1 MTNADMNRNHNP
13 NQVHLDDDGEGGRI
27 EHFEFRDRTLHRL
40 LNGVEREQ
48 RPLVVSDVL
57 TQGAELLT
65 RAGRHGD
72 LEQFAAAVGRLD
84 GESSR
89 IVTAATDRFE
99 RIVLDAI
106 EGMAASLQGDDG
118 PLKPVLNRFD
128 PSTKGNVIDLF
139 REVITSTAATATRDA
154 VKELAETTAETTE
167 KLAKSVAT
175 LDRVAAAELARLDEA
190 SRGTAKGITHELT
203 VESLLGD
210 LVSVAGDGLDD
221 VSTVLGL
228 LGTKKG
234 DKLIT
239 PNGGVPIVTEEKC
252 SQRYSESKIR
262 ALLNESMA
270 NRGAKLAMMIVEDE
284 SKVPGN
290 RPFHLIDRDKIVVV
304 AEPVTLRLVY
314 CLFRAK
320 SVELAVASYSAE
332 GDNLTATVEA
342 IREHV
347 DELERVLKRFR
358 ELKTEHTKAAKAIKQ
373 SESYAAEMATMLA
386 ESVSGIM
393 AAIVELADSDQE
405 AA

>member
-1 MTNADMNRNHNP
+1 MS
-13 NQVHLDDDGEGGRI
+13 
-27 EHFEFRDRTLHRL
+27 
-40 LNGVEREQ
+40 GVDREQ
-48 RPLVVSDVL
+48 RILVLADVL
-57 TQGAELLT
+57 AQGAELLT

-72 LEQFAAAVGRLD
+72 LEQFTAAIERLD

-89 IVTAATDRFE
+89 IVTAATERFE
-99 RIVLDAI
+99 RIVVETI

-128 PSTKGNVIDLF
+128 PSAKGNVIDLF
-139 REVITSTAATATRDA
+139 REVITSTAAKATKDA

-175 LDRVAAAELARLDEA
+175 LDKVAAAEQARLDEA

-203 VESLLGD
+203 VESLLGE

-221 VSTVLGL
+221 VSTVPGL
-228 LGTKKG
+228 MGTKKG

-239 PNGGVPIVTEEKC
+239 PDGGVPIVTEEKC
-252 SQRYSESKIR
+252 TQRYSESKIR

-270 NRGAKLAMMIVEDE
+270 NRGAKLGMMIVEDE

-304 AEPVTLRLVY
+304 AEPITLRLVY

-320 SVELAVASYSAE
+320 SIELAVASYSA
-332 GDNLTATVEA
+332 DSDVLTSTVEA
-342 IREHV
+342 IHEHI
-347 DELERVLKRFR
+347 DEIDRVLKRFR

-373 SESYAAEMATMLA
+373 SEGYAAEMATMLA
-386 ESVSGIM
+386 DSSAGSWRQSTSWSTLTPTRPPDRGCRTSGSWP
-393 AAIVELADSDQE
+393 IVVYAGGE
-405 AA
+405 AEQA